1 VLENNNKEP
10 TKLNATSSVKSPIQA
25 ELKVHMSRPGV
36 SKLEALTDMQKIETA
51 TQAGTPYPPR
61 SDEDEPPQSV
71 IHAPAGFGRFV
82 SPMRHKQS
90 NAED

>member
-1 VLENNNKEP
+1 MLENNDKEP
-10 TKLNATSSVKSPIQA
+10 TKPQATSSVKSPIQA
-25 ELKVHMSRPGV
+25 ELKVHMSRLGV
-36 SKLEALTDMQKIETA
+36 SKLKALADMQKIETA
-51 TQAGTPYPPR
+51 KQTGTPR